1 VGLKSVNDRPDHL
14 EHVDAGRVLGT
25 HGVAGE
31 IRVAVVSDVPERFD
45 AGQTVY
51 VQGKSYCIASTA
63 RPCTDQVILLFY
75 GLNSLFDAQRMVGQ
89 SVTVPAVMAPEL
101 PQGEYYHFQ
110 LIGLQVFTEEWET
123 LGVVTEILRTG
134 SNDVY
139 VISGHGGDILVPAL
153 VDVIRKIDLAHGLM
167 VVRLMEG
174 LR

>member
-1 VGLKSVNDRPDHL
+1 
-14 EHVDAGRVLGT
+14 
-25 HGVAGE
+25 
-31 IRVAVVSDVPERFD
+31 
-45 AGQTVY
+45 
-51 VQGKSYCIASTA
+51 
-63 RPCTDQVILLFY
+63 
-75 GLNSLFDAQRMVGQ
+75 
-89 SVTVPAVMAPEL
+89 MAPEL